1 MITTCPFPVNLNPL
15 SPNGFEF
22 SIKKLPELTYFSQE
36 VTLPSINLPNAVMNT
51 RFSQI
56 KVAGTLIDYGQ
67 LVVDFLVDEKM
78 ENYLAIH
85 DWIIAMGFPHDFE
98 QYISWQNK
106 DNTPFLSEI
115 AKNFSDGTL
124 TILGSNNTPI
134 RNITF
139 VDLIPVSLGEMQ
151 FKTTSEEVQ
160 YLTCSASFEYT
171 YFKFD

>member
-1 MITTCPFPVNLNPL
+1 MKEILF
-15 SPNGFEF
+15 F
-22 SIKKLPELTYFSQE
+22 Y
-36 VTLPSINLPNAVMNT
+36 

-98 QYISWQNK
+98 QYISWQNR